1 MKSLVRSLNDRGL
14 ARFRSWIEA
23 GATGDAPF
31 DLLHDPA
38 TSEPVPA
45 SGEVEQNHF
54 ANRYDLAVHTAKAL
68 ERCDLQRLS
77 FEPGIWGW
85 LSLFYFDLLCPRDL
99 TGNRKVLAPHRYL
112 FDPDF
117 RTTYG
122 HLIRAAVLAVL
133 RHGPRA
139 KVLLIS
145 PMGGIKD
152 TRVLTEL
159 GSRQDLISNTSI
171 VELASQFYF
180 NPRRGTL
187 RHGAASKRRSG
198 CVQRFAL
205 VLQQLSLNYDLSG
218 MGARQIADLLP
229 AEFDQW
235 KQRAKHDKETPPR
248 AAG

>member
-23 GATGDAPF
+23 DATGDAPF

-54 ANRYDLAVHTAKAL
+54 ANRYDLAVHIAKAL
-68 ERCDLQRLS
+68 DRCDLQRLS

-99 TGNRKVLAPHRYL
+99 TGGRKVLAPYRYL
-112 FDPDF
+112 FDPES
-117 RTTYG
+117 RKSSA
-122 HLIRAAVLAVL
+122 HLIREAVLAVI

-159 GSRQDLISNTSI
+159 ASRQDLISNKCI
-171 VELASQFYF
+171 VELASLFYF

-187 RHGAASKRRSG
+187 RQGTASRRRPG

-205 VLQQLSLNYDLSG
+205 VLQQLSLNYDLSA
-218 MGARQIADLLP
+218 MSARQIADLLP

-235 KQRAKHDKETPPR
+235 KQRAKHDKEAPP
-248 AAG
+248 AAPG